1 MYSIVVLGEVGAPP
15 CPTLPHS
22 RKREREGEEGV
33 PPLPMCL
40 HPLFVDRGGEGHR
53 HRARRGRGA
62 QSERGVVRGERV
74 VMLKVR
80 KKS

>member
-1 MYSIVVLGEVGAPP
+1 
-15 CPTLPHS
+15 
-22 RKREREGEEGV
+22 
-33 PPLPMCL
+33 MCL